1 MAAAAAPRLDRAR
14 GTLVALEAA
23 LALEEEDGD
32 IPARVLVEHLVDTRR
47 KQKLLLTQ
55 LRVLRLLLGVIENP
69 GPPSA
74 PPTLREAGAQARRR
88 WQELKEGY
96 GGAVAALGGAL
107 PPTLSQLG
115 RGRTLVPRLRGV
127 LDTRLRQKEELE
139 AKVREAAGR
148 REQLRQRVEERRR
161 EQLGRQGA
169 LRRREGAVQRCRVS
183 PLPDAVGGPG
193 AAPTPHP
200 GVPGGGAG
208 VGAPPGAPRKLPD
221 PSLAPQRW
229 GGLRFLTPPPPLP
242 PPLGPGLLELQ
253 GRCWDGRPLWAEV
266 EQLQRRFALDWEPE
280 LGRLRV
286 LGGPRGSRLSG
297 LWNWKRVILGA
308 GGGVRLL
315 PPPAGVP
322 AISPPSASPTLTE
335 WVELLVGTPK

>member
-1 MAAAAAPRLDRAR
+1 MAAAAAPRLERAR

-69 GPPSA
+69 GPPS
-74 PPTLREAGAQARRR
+74 PPPPLREAGAQARGR

-96 GGAVAALGGAL
+96 WGAVAALGGAL
-107 PPTLSQLG
+107 PPTLAQLG

-127 LDTRLRQKEELE
+127 LGTRLRQKEELE

-148 REQLRQRVEERRR
+148 REQ
-161 EQLGRQGA
+161 GG
-169 LRRREGAVQRCRVS
+169 CRVS

-208 VGAPPGAPRKLPD
+208 VGAPPGLPENF
-221 PSLAPQRW
+221 PTLRLRRSAG
-229 GGLRFLTPPPPLP
+229 GGLCFLTPPPPLP
-242 PPLGPGLLELQ
+242 SPLGPGLLELQ
-253 GRCWDGRPLWAEV
+253 GRCWEGRPLWAEV
-266 EQLQRRFALDWEPE
+266 EQLQGRFALDWEPE

-286 LGGPRGSRLSG
+286 LGGPQGSEIVWTLELEAGYPR
-297 LWNWKRVILGA
+297 A

>member
-1 MAAAAAPRLDRAR
+1 MAPVSAPQPPYLF
-14 GTLVALEAA
+14 T
-23 LALEEEDGD
+23 
-32 IPARVLVEHLVDTRR
+32 PKCPDTRR

-74 PPTLREAGAQARRR
+74 PPPPPPLICPPSTHKTPPPKLLGEAGAQARRR

-107 PPTLSQLG
+107 PPTLAQLG

-139 AKVREAAGR
+139 AKVREAVGR

-161 EQLGRQGA
+161 EQLSRQGA
-169 LRRREGAVQRCRVS
+169 LRRQEGAVQRAGAGCRLYQTLSGVRV
-183 PLPDAVGGPG
+183 LPPP
-193 AAPTPHP
+193 PTPGCQEVELELGP
-200 GVPGGGAG
+200 
-208 VGAPPGAPRKLPD
+208 PPGLPENF
-221 PSLAPQRW
+221 PTLRLCRSAG

-253 GRCWDGRPLWAEV
+253 GRCWEGRPLWAEV

-286 LGGPRGSRLSG
+286 LGGPRGSETVWTLELEAGYPGR
-297 LWNWKRVILGA
+297 

-335 WVELLVGTPK
+335 WLELLVGTPK